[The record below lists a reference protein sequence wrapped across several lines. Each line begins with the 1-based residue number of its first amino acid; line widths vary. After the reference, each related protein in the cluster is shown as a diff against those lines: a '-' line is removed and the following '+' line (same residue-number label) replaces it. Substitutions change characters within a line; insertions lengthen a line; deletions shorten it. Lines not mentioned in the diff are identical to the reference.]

1 MSAAHISRLRAEV
14 ARLEARVDSIRAVP
28 GGRKACGY
36 YGAIVGRLVLARER
50 LMVAQDP
57 AMSAFLGR

>member
-1 MSAAHISRLRAEV
+1 MSAAQVARLKAEIQ
-14 ARLEARVDSIRAVP
+14 RLEARVDAIREVP

-36 YGAIVGRLVLARER
+36 YGALIGRLALARER

-57 AMSAFLGR
+57 AMAAFLGR